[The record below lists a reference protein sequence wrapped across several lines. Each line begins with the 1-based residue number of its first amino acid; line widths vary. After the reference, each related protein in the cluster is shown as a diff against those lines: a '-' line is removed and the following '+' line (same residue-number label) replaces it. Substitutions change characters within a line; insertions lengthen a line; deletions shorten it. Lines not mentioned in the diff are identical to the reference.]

1 MTTVTSNT
9 RIACLLA
16 FAVPAATPAAVQAQ
30 ASDPVVRIGAYNDA
44 IIAVMKAKL
53 GLSARAA
60 RFDPLVRA
68 NYDMPGIAA
77 LVVGPAWATTSV
89 EDRAAAIAALTHHSA
104 MSLARN
110 FTSYDGTKFVVDP
123 KPIDRAGSKV
133 VKVMIGS
140 DVLYYRMRSTA
151 GGYRIIDVISSGVS
165 QLTLQRAD
173 LAGTVA
179 SGGAKALVRKLA
191 QIDAS

>member
-1 MTTVTSNT
+1 MTTVTSKT
-9 RIACLLA
+9 RIAFLSALA
-16 FAVPAATPAAVQAQ
+16 ILAAIPAMVQAQ
-30 ASDPVVRIGAYNDA
+30 ASDPIARIGAYNDA
-44 IIAVMKAKL
+44 IISVMKAKL
-53 GLSARAA
+53 GLAARAA

-77 LVVGPAWATTSV
+77 LVVGPAWTTTSA
-89 EDRAAAIAALTHHSA
+89 EDKVATIAALTHHSA

-123 KPIDRAGSKV
+123 KAIDRASSKV
-133 VKVMIGS
+133 VKVTIGS

-151 GGYRIIDVISSGVS
+151 GGYRIVDVISSGVS
-165 QLTLQRAD
+165 QVTLQRAD

-191 QIDAS
+191 QLDAS